1 MTIRIRHLVVVIPAR
16 DEQRSIGRCL
26 DAVNAAAAALR
37 LARPHDG
44 PEVRVVVVLD
54 RCLDDTADIVAGMS
68 TVESV
73 VSSAGMVGGARAL
86 GVERALAAGDVEPH
100 ETWIANT
107 DADSAVPMD
116 WLVVQLEAAE
126 AGNAALLGAVRP
138 DDEGLDAEQLAHYLL
153 RHPLHESHRNVHGA
167 NLGVRA
173 DHYLAVG
180 GFEPVATDED
190 VRLVASLERLGLSVA
205 STGRAA
211 VLTSS
216 RLLGRAPEGYADVV
230 RAIAG

>member
-1 MTIRIRHLVVVIPAR
+1 MTKRIRTIVVVVPAR

-26 DAVNAAAAALR
+26 DALDAAAAALR
-37 LARPHDG
+37 QARPAEG
-44 PEVRVVVVLD
+44 PDVRILVVLD
-54 RCLDDTADIVAGMS
+54 RCLDDTAEIVAGRS
-68 TVESV
+68 SVESV
-73 VSSAGMVGGARAL
+73 VSSAGRVGEARAL
-86 GVERALAAGDVEPH
+86 GVERALAAGDAEPN

-107 DADSAVPMD
+107 DADSAVPLD
-116 WLVVQLEAAE
+116 WLTVQLEAAE
-126 AGNAALLGAVRP
+126 AGHAALLGAVRP
-138 DDEGLDAEQLAHYLL
+138 DEEGLDAEQLAHYLL
-153 RHPLHESHRNVHGA
+153 RHPLRESHRNVHGA

-180 GFEPVATDED
+180 GFEPVATGED
-190 VRLVASLERLGLSVA
+190 VSLVASLERLGLSVA

-216 RLLGRAPEGYADVV
+216 RLLGRAPEGYSDVV

>member
-1 MTIRIRHLVVVIPAR
+1 MTTRIRSIVVVVPAR
-16 DEQRSIGRCL
+16 DEQSSIARCL
-26 DAVNAAAAALR
+26 DALHNAASTLR
-37 LARPHDG
+37 QARPADG
-44 PEVRVVVVLD
+44 PEVRVIVVLD
-54 RCLDDTADIVAGMS
+54 RCLDDTAEIVAGRP

-73 VSSAGMVGGARAL
+73 VSSAGRVGEARAL
-86 GVERALAAGDVEPH
+86 GVERALAAADAQPH

-107 DADSAVPMD
+107 DADSAVPAD
-116 WLVVQLEAAE
+116 WLTVQLEAAE
-126 AGNAALLGAVRP
+126 AGHAALLGAVRP
-138 DDEGLDAEQLAHYLL
+138 DEEGLDAEQLAHYL
-153 RHPLHESHRNVHGA
+153 RGHPLRESHRNVHGA

-173 DHYLAVG
+173 DHYLEVG
-180 GFEPVATDED
+180 GFEPVATGED

-216 RLLGRAPEGYADVV
+216 RLLGRAPEGYSDVV